1 MHWFRFS
8 RLTISGFLAGSALV
22 SLAQAP
28 VPATPSAK
36 PALAAAS
43 VPGNSRARAGGY
55 DPHAREFYR
64 LIWGVDALG
73 VKSVESGEMIRFS
86 YTVLDPTKA
95 AQLND
100 KKAEP
105 ALIDGMRGVSLV
117 VPSLEKVGQMR
128 QSGTPEAG
136 KAYWMVFSNKGV
148 VVKPGDHVSV
158 VIGKF
163 HVDGLIVQ

>member
-1 MHWFRFS
+1 
-8 RLTISGFLAGSALV
+8 
-22 SLAQAP
+22 
-28 VPATPSAK
+28 
-36 PALAAAS
+36 
-43 VPGNSRARAGGY
+43 
-55 DPHAREFYR
+55 
-64 LIWGVDALG
+64 
-73 VKSVESGEMIRFS
+73 MIRFS